1 MTSTP
6 KPWWTGRSDTEVK
19 HTPHTESKGEK
30 EETIFIST
38 LGGTQSKIKPPH
50 TQHIQSTPT
59 AHFIAAP
66 APLEIMASNP
76 RWSQLMRCQ
85 MQHQALW
92 RSKISPSSSPRKDQK
107 KHSNGPWGAS
117 QHHTPSSAPVDGKHC
132 EAGGEQ
138 DAQRSGETGR
148 QLPFLHLMTCKSA
161 SIFILTKWSSATWF
175 WQTLAL
181 PRLHRRPN
189 SCSISCSCA
198 ENYRAGGTEPEEAL
212 ALCRVHWQT
221 AKMASAVLDF
231 ATFPKQS
238 KLRTGT
244 AIKVEELVSSEHSHG
259 GGTGAEP
266 SIQGISSGSLF
277 QAWRYSERICSSLKW
292 LHGWPTSMNFTRKMK
307 EG

>member
-1 MTSTP
+1 MENTVRQEEN
-6 KPWWTGRSDTEVK
+6 KMHNGQ
-19 HTPHTESKGEK
+19 EK
-30 EETIFIST
+30 QED
-38 LGGTQSKIKPPH
+38 K
-50 TQHIQSTPT
+50 
-59 AHFIAAP
+59 
-66 APLEIMASNP
+66 
-76 RWSQLMRCQ
+76 
-85 MQHQALW
+85 
-92 RSKISPSSSPRKDQK
+92 
-107 KHSNGPWGAS
+107 
-117 QHHTPSSAPVDGKHC
+117 
-132 EAGGEQ
+132 
-138 DAQRSGETGR
+138 
-148 QLPFLHLMTCKSA
+148 LPFLYLMTCKSA

-175 WQTLAL
+175 WQTPAL
-181 PRLHRRPN
+181 PRLHGRPN

-231 ATFPKQS
+231 AIFPKQS

-292 LHGWPTSMNFTRKMK
+292 LHGWPTSMNSPERWRKVNDLFYLGFPFTILGNSFWMYISKRCLFVFSSFCNSFKS
-307 EG
+307 

>member
-1 MTSTP
+1 MTPTP

-30 EETIFIST
+30 GETISIST

-92 RSKISPSSSPRKDQK
+92 GIKIKPILFTKEGPE

-117 QHHTPSSAPVDGKHC
+117 QRHTPSSAPVDGKPC

-138 DAQRSGETGR
+138 DAQWSGETGR
-148 QLPFLHLMTCKSA
+148 QVAISP
-161 SIFILTKWSSATWF
+161 
-175 WQTLAL
+175 
-181 PRLHRRPN
+181 PN
-189 SCSISCSCA
+189 
-198 ENYRAGGTEPEEAL
+198 GL
-212 ALCRVHWQT
+212 
-221 AKMASAVLDF
+221 
-231 ATFPKQS
+231 
-238 KLRTGT
+238 
-244 AIKVEELVSSEHSHG
+244 
-259 GGTGAEP
+259 
-266 SIQGISSGSLF
+266 
-277 QAWRYSERICSSLKW
+277 
-292 LHGWPTSMNFTRKMK
+292 
-307 EG
+307 